1 MRFFMYLVYSCCC
14 VMIPANNAFTGPV
27 PSELGELNVLK
38 VIKLDEN
45 TLTGPIP
52 TQIGNI
58 GGLVSLGLGK

>member
-1 MRFFMYLVYSCCC
+1 
-14 VMIPANNAFTGPV
+14 MIAASNAFTGPV

-58 GGLVSLGLGK
+58 EGLVSLGLGK